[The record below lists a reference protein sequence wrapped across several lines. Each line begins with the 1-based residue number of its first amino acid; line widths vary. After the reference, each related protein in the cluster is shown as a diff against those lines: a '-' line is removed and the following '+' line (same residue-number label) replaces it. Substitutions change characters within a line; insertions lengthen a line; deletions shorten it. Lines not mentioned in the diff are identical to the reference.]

1 MNNRKCTYLKSQIIF
16 MLPLLNDPIRGAH
29 FKLLD
34 GRNSFSV
41 ASELDKRYRGV
52 LLSLKSL
59 GGNLN

>member
-1 MNNRKCTYLKSQIIF
+1 

-41 ASELDKRYRGV
+41 ASELDKRYLGV
-52 LLSLKSL
+52 LLISSAEMKKK
-59 GGNLN
+59 GGFLETRFARERRS